1 MTAAT
6 LLPTMSSTADDVSDQ
21 KVVAEDT
28 LARSVRTISSLRSSH
43 VIVAVIAGPF
53 DELLKLLCCRVYVVG
68 TETSAQGSW
77 VLTRGAGVVSERF
90 ISGMST

>member
-1 MTAAT
+1 
-6 LLPTMSSTADDVSDQ
+6 MSWIVDDVIDQ

-28 LARSVRTISSLRSSH
+28 LARSVRTLSSLRSSH

-68 TETSAQGSW
+68 TDTSTQGSW
-77 VLTRGAGVVSERF
+77 VFTRDAGVVSERF
-90 ISGMST
+90 MSGMST